1 MKLTELLGNEFLMWR
16 LEVSMRFYESSLPS
30 SAEWERVVVRLI
42 DFKNV
47 PILQDYINFE
57 SPCDYFALS
66 DYMADQLSLIGR
78 TEPFLQSPP
87 FPEFRLEIFNNLHRD
102 TQIGNM
108 LRNVNRYREEAAPYG
123 LFARFLSLQNRIF
136 VAITVCL
143 TDKDWANEMPVS
155 VLEIGQ
161 GFFHPL
167 WVNEEAVDQEITYFT
182 FDDIANLAMWL
193 GNFWCGI
200 QYEMINRPEEV
211 KIVEQRGPIS
221 GNSDDNFDEAHIILV
236 KHIIPVDENGNKIT
250 YSPTG
255 SGREYRT
262 PVWGVRGHPRT
273 LQDGRVTMVRPH
285 LKGKDRKN
293 PSALNEKEYRFV
305 EDKIDEDSR
314 RKN

>member
-1 MKLTELLGNEFLMWR
+1 M
-16 LEVSMRFYESSLPS
+16 
-30 SAEWERVVVRLI
+30 
-42 DFKNV
+42 
-47 PILQDYINFE
+47 
-57 SPCDYFALS
+57 
-66 DYMADQLSLIGR
+66 
-78 TEPFLQSPP
+78 
-87 FPEFRLEIFNNLHRD
+87 HRD

-108 LRNVNRYREEAAPYG
+108 LRNVNRFRKEAAPYG

-155 VLEIGQ
+155 VLEIGP

-182 FDDIANLAMWL
+182 FDDIANLAKWL
-193 GNFWCGI
+193 GDFWCGI

-211 KIVEQRGPIS
+211 KIVEQRGSIS
-221 GNSDDNFDEAHIILV
+221 GNSDAYFDEAHIILV
-236 KHIIPVDENGNKIT
+236 KHIIPVDGNGNIIT
-250 YSPTG
+250 YGPTG
-255 SGREYRT
+255 SGREYHT

-293 PSALNEKEYRFV
+293 PSALSEKEYRFV
-305 EDKIDEDSR
+305 ENKINEDSR
-314 RKN
+314 KLEDTGNNQE